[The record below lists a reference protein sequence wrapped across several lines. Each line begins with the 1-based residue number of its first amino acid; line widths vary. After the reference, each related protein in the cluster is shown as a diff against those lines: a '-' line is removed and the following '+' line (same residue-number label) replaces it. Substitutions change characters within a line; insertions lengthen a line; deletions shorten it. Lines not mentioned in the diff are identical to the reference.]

1 VFELMSRHGFQP
13 LRRTLSTS
21 LLALVLLLVQI
32 IGAVP
37 AAGATAEESR
47 VFPPLLEEAIA
58 EPAKLFRVIITR
70 QEAGDDFEAGDVQGA
85 GGRWLKQLP
94 HDALVV
100 ELPGRVIRRLGQHRA
115 VKYIAPDAPIVNTC
129 AGCTTIDP
137 SRLAP
142 LFTKATGA
150 ASLWPASTD
159 GAGWTGKG
167 VGVAVLDTGINRNRR
182 DWNDADGNSRIVR
195 APIFSSDHL
204 RREDRHGHGTHVAGI
219 IGGNSLH
226 RKSLKTQGKYIGVA
240 PDATLIDVKVADERG
255 ASYTSD
261 LVMAIEWVIANRET
275 HNIRVMNLSLVSSVA
290 ESYKTSTLAAAV
302 ERAWFSGI
310 LVVVAAGNAGAGT
323 LAYPPANDPFVIT
336 VGASDT
342 MNTVANGDDTVAPWS
357 SYGTTQDGF
366 SKPEV
371 VAPGR
376 MIVAP
381 LTSASSVLGLAL
393 PGRIVDGSYMWLSG
407 TSMAAPVV
415 AGVAALAFQAHP
427 EWTNDQVKW
436 LLMQTATP
444 LGLAG
449 DSTPLPGSGSGTV
462 NAPAVVEYAGTP
474 QLANQGIAISEQ
486 LIGPD
491 GALVYDNS
499 SWSSSSWSSSS
510 WSSSSWSSSSW
521 SSSSWSSSWQPSNQA
536 VHCGEACDVRAGD
549 RLLPGTHIPFE
560 DPAVELGLPSESD
573 VVAQ

>member
-1 VFELMSRHGFQP
+1 M
-13 LRRTLSTS
+13 
-21 LLALVLLLVQI
+21 
-32 IGAVP
+32 
-37 AAGATAEESR
+37 
-47 VFPPLLEEAIA
+47 
-58 EPAKLFRVIITR
+58 FRVIITR
-70 QEAGDDFEAGDVQGA
+70 QTSDAKFGENNLRGA
-85 GGRWLKQLP
+85 GGKWLKKLP
-94 HDALVV
+94 HDALVA
-100 ELPGRVIRRLGQHRA
+100 ELPGKFIQKLGQHRA
-115 VKYIAPDAPIVNTC
+115 VKYIAPDAPVVNTC
-129 AGCTTIDP
+129 ADCAAVDA
-137 SRLAP
+137 SRLAAMFP
-142 LFTKATGA
+142 QASGA
-150 ASLWPASTD
+150 SSLWPATA
-159 GAGWTGKG
+159 GGTGWTGKG
-167 VGVAVLDTGINRNRR
+167 VGVAVLDTGINSARP
-182 DWNDADGNSRIVR
+182 DWNDVAGTSRIVD
-195 APIFSSDHL
+195 APVFNAGVIT
-204 RREDRHGHGTHVAGI
+204 REDGHGHGTHVAGI
-219 IGGNSLH
+219 VGGNSWH
-226 RKSLKTQGKYIGVA
+226 RASSDLQGKYIGVA
-240 PDATLIDVKVADERG
+240 PESTLIDVKVADDAG
-255 ASYTSD
+255 TSYISD
-261 LVMAIEWVIANRET
+261 LIMAIDWVVTNRET

-302 ERAWFSGI
+302 ERAWFNGI

-381 LTSASSVLGLAL
+381 LTSARSTLGLAL

-449 DSTPLPGSGSGTV
+449 DSTPLPGSGTGTV